1 MKSIVFLLS
10 CICLTSGFAQI
21 SIDTNFPAANVIIDS
36 ISADTVY
43 FRPDLRET
51 QGDWFYWN
59 FRAISSQPKKWFFKT
74 QDVNDLTSRGAAY
87 SQDGGYTWQWIDQM
101 DHHGDQLFSISFE
114 EADQVVRL
122 SMGQPY
128 TENNFKNFIKLYKDD
143 PRLKLQ
149 VLTTT
154 RHERTAE
161 KIVIS
166 NFERAPEYKIL
177 FVARA
182 HACEMMS
189 NYLIEGIIKELMSE
203 NPKMLALLDKAEI
216 MVIPFLDKDGVE
228 EGDQGKNRIP
238 RDHNRDYSGKS
249 LYATT
254 RALRKQ
260 VPNWVGNTPWIGI
273 DLHNPWIKNAEH
285 ERVFMVGNANPVIE
299 KEQLKFAETLQGE
312 QRGALTFDPQEN
324 FLRYGTSWNTGSN
337 YEQGWPFSKW
347 ASSFFGKGLL
357 FTTTLEFPYAVNL
370 GQTVTQENS
379 REFGEDLI
387 YAIAKYLNEQE

>member
-1 MKSIVFLLS
+1 MKRI
-10 CICLTSGFAQI
+10 LTIIAFFWLHLAHAQI
-21 SIDTNFPAANVIIDS
+21 SIDTNFPGANVIIDS

-59 FRAISSQPKKWFFKT
+59 FRAVSSQPKKWYFKA
-74 QDVNDLTSRGAAY
+74 QDANDLTSRGAAY
-87 SQDGGYTWQWIDQM
+87 SLDGGYHWQWIDPSDQ
-101 DHHGDQLFSISFE
+101 HGEQLFSFTFE

-128 TENNFKNFIKLYKDD
+128 TQVNYKRFIQSYKYDS
-143 PRLKLQ
+143 RLKIATLA
-149 VLTTT
+149 TT
-154 RHERTAE
+154 RRGRPAE
-161 KIVIS
+161 KIIIS
-166 NFERAPEYKIL
+166 HFDKVPEYKIL

-189 NYLIEGIIKELMSE
+189 NYLLEGIIRQLLSDK
-203 NPKMLALLDKAEI
+203 PKMRSLLDKAEVMI
-216 MVIPFLDKDGVE
+216 IPFLDKDGVE

-238 RDHNRDYSGKS
+238 RDHNRDYSGES

-254 RALRKQ
+254 KALRSQ
-260 VPNWVGNTPWIGI
+260 VPAWVQDTPWIGI

-285 ERVFMVGNANPVIE
+285 ERVFLVGNANPDIE
-299 KEQLKFAETLQGE
+299 MEQIKFAEILQRE
-312 QRGALTFDPQEN
+312 QRGTLTFDPQEN
-324 FLRYGTSWNTGSN
+324 FLRYGTSWNKGSN

-347 ASSFFGKGLL
+347 ASSFFDKGLL
-357 FTTTLEFPYAVNL
+357 FTTTLEFPYAINL

-379 REFGEDLI
+379 REFGEDFI
-387 YAIAKYLNEQE
+387 YAIASYLDIQ